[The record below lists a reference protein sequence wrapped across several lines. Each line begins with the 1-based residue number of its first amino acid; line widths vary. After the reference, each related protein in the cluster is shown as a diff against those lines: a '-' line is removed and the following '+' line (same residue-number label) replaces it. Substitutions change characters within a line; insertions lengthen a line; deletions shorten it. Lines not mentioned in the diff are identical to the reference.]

1 LQVGSGDISRV
12 RIDRAGMLVISED
25 LAVSVFAKPTGSLTI
40 TVDNGDN
47 PPLQLTRV
55 QPLSVE
61 RRVYFDPQGKTK
73 LKLYYGDEKLSAPVY
88 DYAKF
93 FHLDESAAPVSLG
106 PGAHNHAYTGRPDE
120 RPWSDR
126 HPAVLWA
133 AMLLV
138 LAVLAAVAIRGL
150 KQATE

>member
-1 LQVGSGDISRV
+1 
-12 RIDRAGMLVISED
+12 
-25 LAVSVFAKPTGSLTI
+25 VSVSPKPTGRLTI

-47 PPLQLTRV
+47 PPLQLTSV

-61 RRVYFDPQGKTK
+61 RRVYFDPQGKAT
-73 LKLYYGDEKLSAPVY
+73 LKLYYGDDKLSAPIY

-93 FHLDESAAPVSLG
+93 FHLDESAAPAPLG
-106 PGAHNHAYTGRPDE
+106 PGAHNNAYTGRPDE

-133 AMLLV
+133 AMLL
-138 LAVLAAVAIRGL
+138 AVAALTAVAIRGL
-150 KQATE
+150 KQATD